1 MHEHQPASEGVDLP
15 LWGTIIPRGRSTEGE
30 LRPTWGPRA
39 SCADLDEASASRE
52 MTSRRILL
60 RAVDT
65 CRSFSSP
72 SGIPSIVRAFTTF
85 WLILVTMSYAAVENA
100 FSSP

>member
-1 MHEHQPASEGVDLP
+1 LAVA
-15 LWGTIIPRGRSTEGE
+15 GTGKATTSTLRGRV
-30 LRPTWGPRA
+30 
-39 SCADLDEASASRE
+39 SCDLEEASASRE

-60 RAVDT
+60 SAVDT

-85 WLILVTMSYAAVENA
+85 WLNFVTMSYAAVENE
-100 FSSP
+100 FSTP

>member
-1 MHEHQPASEGVDLP
+1 
-15 LWGTIIPRGRSTEGE
+15 
-30 LRPTWGPRA
+30 
-39 SCADLDEASASRE
+39 

-60 RAVDT
+60 SAVDT

-85 WLILVTMSYAAVENA
+85 WLNFVTMSYAAVENE
-100 FSSP
+100 FSTP

>member
-1 MHEHQPASEGVDLP
+1 
-15 LWGTIIPRGRSTEGE
+15 
-30 LRPTWGPRA
+30 
-39 SCADLDEASASRE
+39 